1 MLGLK
6 AQLPT
11 NTATL
16 PRASTTSAC
25 AGQRNGSLELEFKH
39 PHRVAEVDAPGIDLR
54 QLERVQRLDCL
65 ADEQRAALRVE
76 RAVGA
81 EQHVLRAEEIEAAAE
96 RARRAG
102 HRAVSVQHPEV

>member
-1 MLGLK
+1 MRVEFNTLGLK

-39 PHRVAEVDAPGIDLR
+39 PHRVAEVDAPRIILL
-54 QLERVQRLDCL
+54 QLEAVQRLDRL

-81 EQHVLRAEEIEAAAE
+81 EQHVLQIGRASC
-96 RARRAG
+96 R
-102 HRAVSVQHPEV
+102 